1 MVPQTEKAMSRI
13 RACKT
18 YEERQAMAR
27 QIYKERNP
35 PLTRFDKFMNYAV
48 FFGPIVI
55 GVAIAL
61 VIL

>member
-1 MVPQTEKAMSRI
+1 MTPQTEDAMSRI

-18 YEERQAMAR
+18 YEEKQAMAR

-35 PLTRFDKFMNYAV
+35 PLTAFDIFMNYAV

-55 GVAIAL
+55 GVVVAL
-61 VIL
+61 VFL